1 MGLYPCWV
9 DGCNVTARHEFEL
22 GDNFLVTDVIRLIV
36 WIKPRGGPMRA
47 NVIPQPV
54 RAEETASIGRPRGH
68 QATRP
73 ALHGDVRMRMAQ
85 AAGRRD
91 AN

>member
-1 MGLYPCWV
+1 MGLYPSWA
-9 DGCNVTARHEFEL
+9 DGCNVTGRHEL
-22 GDNFLVTDVIRLIV
+22 GPGDNLVVTDVIQLIR
-36 WIKPRGGPMRA
+36 WITPLGGPMRA
-47 NVIPQPV
+47 NVIPEAALL
-54 RAEETASIGRPRGH
+54 RKGRPWPRGH

-73 ALHGDVRMRMAQ
+73 ALHGDVRMRMGQ